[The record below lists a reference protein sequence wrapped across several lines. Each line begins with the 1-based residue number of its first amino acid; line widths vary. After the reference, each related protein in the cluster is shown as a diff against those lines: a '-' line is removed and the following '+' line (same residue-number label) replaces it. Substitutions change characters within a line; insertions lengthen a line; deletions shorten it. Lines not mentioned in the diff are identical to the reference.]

1 MNTMN
6 TKNIMNTNIIF
17 SNLNKP
23 NIFYTDIFKKHIFCF
38 IAQKIV
44 DKESK
49 QLIINIKKQIII
61 SFISSNKYSI
71 KRKFELITET
81 EKNIFYNKVI
91 LNDFLDFLCKI
102 QKAYFAFIKF
112 KNICLLKKIQTQ
124 VDYDM
129 CLNPIDKT
137 KQTCICIYQNNRLY
151 WFLIRDLM
159 NIINMALTNAP
170 GFFSEPLF
178 SKNPYNNIPFNKSTL
193 YNIYFKLKYSGLKM
207 PDLIDKFFLTNFDLG
222 NFAFNYEHLVREYAI
237 DRYIKNIPEI
247 NLYQS
252 TIIMLKNY
260 NLRINPI
267 YFINIHPEF
276 PKEKLVKI
284 LKPCLLLY
292 FKYSYSLIKTVKL
305 NALNCLFKKLK
316 QLIIFNPRFGRKNIS
331 VSKPTYF
338 NDEHMNFNSENID
351 EFLYSNTNKYYLL
364 NNLEPYNTNENDTN
378 ENDTNEEEINE
389 DIIYHDN
396 YDDSIS

>member
-1 MNTMN
+1 MNN
-6 TKNIMNTNIIF
+6 
-17 SNLNKP
+17 
-23 NIFYTDIFKKHIFCF
+23 NIFFF

-49 QLIINIKKQIII
+49 QIIINIKKQIIS

-81 EKNIFYNKVI
+81 EQNIFYNPTI
-91 LNDFLDFLCKI
+91 LNDFLNFLCKI
-102 QKAYFAFIKF
+102 QKVYFALIKF
-112 KNICLLKKIQTQ
+112 KNICLLKKTQIQ

-137 KQTCICIYQNNRLY
+137 KQTCICIYQNNKLY
-151 WFLIRDLM
+151 WFLLRDTM
-159 NIINMALTNAP
+159 NIIYTALTNAP
-170 GFFSEPLF
+170 GFFSEPLV
-178 SKNPYNNIPFNKSTL
+178 SKNPYNNMPFNKSTL

-207 PDLIDKFFLTNFDLG
+207 PDLIDKFFLTNFDMG

-237 DRYIKNIPEI
+237 EKYIKNTPEI
-247 NLYQS
+247 NLHQS
-252 TIIMLKNY
+252 AIIMLKNY

-267 YFINIHPEF
+267 YIINIHPEF

-305 NALNCLFKKLK
+305 NVLNCLFKKLK
-316 QLIIFNPRFGRKNIS
+316 QLILFNPRFGRKIIS
-331 VSKPTYF
+331 QDKPIYF
-338 NDEHMNFNSENID
+338 DDRHMNFNSEKLD
-351 EFLYSNTNKYYLL
+351 DFLYSNTNNNYLL
-364 NNLEPYNTNENDTN
+364 ENLTPYDNYDNYYNPVYYEDTQYDNN
-378 ENDTNEEEINE
+378 EEINNE
-389 DIIYHDN
+389 DMIYGDDD
-396 YDDSIS
+396 DDSQS